1 LSRKL
6 KVHLSSLFLIV
17 WPFLFLSTPAN
28 AEDIIINLDAT
39 TAYIDVV
46 VNVDTTTAYVI
57 TTTTGPRF
65 EVVDSVTVERPAWV
79 DSWLWLYR
87 GVADSTTARTGQ
99 GAIAADD
106 DGNSSSNNYWASRL
120 SGTLAADTY
129 TIRATSYDYVVAGQ
143 RAVGTYTLS
152 SGLIPHRDTATAVV
166 DTNTVVAPPVVVD
179 TNTVVAPPVV
189 VVPPVVVS
197 EPPAIISIPPAIQS
211 DPIAI
216 VDEIPIAV
224 VPPDIAPE
232 APIDI
237 ALEAPIDIAPEAPID
252 IAPEAPID
260 IAPEAPI
267 DIAPEIEI
275 APPLTVEQIENIVDD
290 LVTNGVL
297 SNSDSE
303 IILDALR
310 ADGEITSDE
319 VSALSEALS
328 SDGEFT
334 REEVA
339 LVVDAIIEAAGGEAI
354 TAEDIKDAGLTY
366 NDLPDATPV
375 EVRQDENGNS
385 VIIVAEVAAALQVLE
400 SPAEFI
406 SAVFDNPEQALTA
419 VLNIGADMSDEE
431 RKGAEEMVV
440 SAIIASNAAI
450 NAVSVAG
457 NAAANAAARTATGG
471 TTPKGP
477 SGGGPMGGDPRIR
490 RRKP

>member
-1 LSRKL
+1 MSRKL
-6 KVHLSSLFLIV
+6 KVRLSSLFLIV

-28 AEDIIINLDAT
+28 AEDIVINLDAT
-39 TAYIDVV
+39 TAYVDVV
-46 VNVDTTTAYVI
+46 VQVDTTTAYVI
-57 TTTTGPRF
+57 TTTTGPRT
-65 EVVDSVTVERPAWV
+65 EVVDSVTVERVAWV
-79 DSWLWLYR
+79 DSWIILYR
-87 GVADSTTARTGQ
+87 GGVADTNTVISQ
-99 GAIAADD
+99 DD
-106 DGNSSSNNYWASRL
+106 DSNSTPNNFWASRL
-120 SGTLAADTY
+120 SGTLNADTY
-129 TIRATSYDYVVAGQ
+129 TIRATSFEYVTGNQ
-143 RAVGTYTLS
+143 RPVGTYTLS
-152 SGLIPHRDTATAVV
+152 SGLIPPPVDTATVVV

-189 VVPPVVVS
+189 VVPPVQAP
-197 EPPAIISIPPAIQS
+197 EPPSIAYIPPVIQS

-216 VDEIPIAV
+216 VDEAPIAI

-237 ALEAPIDIAPEAPID
+237 VPEAPIDIAPEAPID

-260 IAPEAPI
+260 IAPEPI
-267 DIAPEIEI
+267 TEVAPEIEI

-310 ADGEITSDE
+310 ADGEVTSDE

-334 REEVA
+334 TEEVT
-339 LVVDAIIEAAGGEAI
+339 LVVEAIIEASNGEAI

-366 NDLPDATPV
+366 NDLPEATPV

-406 SAVFDNPEQALTA
+406 SAVFDDPGQALTA
-419 VLNIGADMSDEE
+419 ALNIGADMSDEE
-431 RKGAEEMVV
+431 RKDAEEMVV

-457 NAAANAAARTATGG
+457 SAAANAASSASRTASGG